1 MISGGFREGGWCDG
15 AIAPPFEKISSIFP
29 SENEKQ
35 FHTTSN
41 ASQNVLFAYDRA
53 PSPFQNPRFATD
65 YDLSTV
71 RSVIDMIPHPID

>member
-1 MISGGFREGGWCDG
+1 MISGGFRDG

-29 SENEKQ
+29 SKNEKQ

-41 ASQNVLFAYDRA
+41 ASQKVFFAYDRT
-53 PSPFQNPRFATD
+53 PSLFQNPRFVID

-71 RSVIDMIPHPID
+71 RSVIDMIPHLID